1 MSEKVVLNSLESG
14 YLDFFPMAWQ
24 QLLADEAFCTQLS
37 STWQAVQAERE
48 QGERIYPV
56 NEQLFAALKAV
67 APEQVRVVILG
78 QDPYHQPGQA
88 HGYAFS
94 VPYGIKP
101 PPSLKNMYKALSNDV
116 VGFEPPDHGCLEAW
130 AKQGILL
137 LNTVLTVRD
146 SEAASHQGLGW
157 QYITRAILENVVNG
171 PPVVFILWGKH
182 AEKAMA
188 GIDTSKHAVLTG
200 VHPSPLSAYRGFF
213 TQQHF
218 KQTNELLTS
227 WGRKPINWTLT
238 S

>member
-1 MSEKVVLNSLESG
+1 MCDGVASFPSG
-14 YLDFFPMAWQ
+14 WQ
-24 QLLADEAFCTQLS
+24 GLLADDAVRQQLAVS
-37 STWQAVQAERE
+37 WQAVQTERDR
-48 QGERIYPV
+48 GVIVYPP
-56 NEQLFAALKAV
+56 NEQVFAALCAV

-101 PPSLKNMYKALSNDV
+101 PPSLKNMYKALAND
-116 VGFEPPDHGCLEAW
+116 FNSFIAPDHGCLESW
-130 AKQGILL
+130 AQQGVLL

-146 SEAASHQGLGW
+146 SEAASHEKLGW
-157 QYITRAILENVVNG
+157 QNFTRAILEYVAEG

-182 AEKAMA
+182 AERTMQ
-188 GIDTSKHAVLTG
+188 GINVSNHAVLTG

-213 TQQHF
+213 EQEHF
-218 KQTNELLTS
+218 KQVNELLTNF
-227 WGRKPINWTLT
+227 GRQPINWSLP